1 MSRLLLPCLALLLL
15 SLPTPVSARQ
25 ADSAVVRVRV
35 ASAGDPVQGARVG
48 AGTTT
53 SVTDATGRAVLRVPA
68 GQVRLRATRG
78 GFQPG
83 ELLLHLRPG
92 QDTAVTIELEPAE
105 SELEDIVVS
114 VTRSSRRLADQP
126 TRIEVVGQ
134 EEIEEK
140 LLMTPGDI
148 AMLLNET
155 GGLRV
160 QHTSPSLGAANVRVQ
175 GLRGRYT
182 LMLSDG
188 LPLHG
193 EAAGGPGLLQ
203 VPPMDL
209 GQVEVLK
216 GAASALYGSAAL
228 GGAINLI
235 SRRPSGERELL
246 LNATSQGGTD
256 AASWLSGII
265 SPAWGWSLYSGW
277 HRQGRRDLDDDG
289 WTDMPG
295 YQRGVVRPRLHF
307 DDAQGNSLLA
317 TAGMT
322 LETREGG
329 TLPGRLAPDG
339 QPWAEA
345 NRSTRLDAGVAS
357 RTAIGEAT
365 FLTLRASGLTQGH
378 RHEFGPT
385 AEPDRHT
392 TGFLESSI
400 VQGMNR
406 VVVVIGAAVQGDWY
420 RSEVVPQFDFSHSTA
435 GVFAH
440 AEWDPAEQLG
450 IGASLRLD
458 HHNRYGTFAS
468 PRLTVLARPATGW
481 TARVSGGAGYFG
493 PTPLVEEVE
502 ATGLGVLRQ
511 TGALQAERVLG
522 GSADLTWHGSDVE
535 LSATLFA
542 SRVRHPVATTP
553 VLGGAPDEL
562 LLANQV
568 EPVHTRGAELLG
580 RVHRG
585 GLHLT
590 ASYTWIDAT
599 EARTGEARRPVTLN
613 PRHALGA
620 VGMYEWEDSGRIGL
634 EFYAVGRQALDDNPF
649 RPESPSHVIVGALV
663 EKQVGWARLF
673 LNFENLTDVRQ
684 THTDPLVRPS
694 RGEGGRWTTDAW
706 APLEGRVV
714 NGGVKIQW

>member
-1 MSRLLLPCLALLLL
+1 MPRLLLPGIGLLLL
-15 SLPTPVSARQ
+15 SLPAPLAAWQ

-35 ASAGDPVQGARVG
+35 VSDGGPVPAARVASG
-48 AGTTT
+48 ATA
-53 SVTDATGRAVLRVPA
+53 SVTGADGGTILRLPA
-68 GQVRLRATRG
+68 GEARLRATRG
-78 GFQPG
+78 GFEPT
-83 ELLLHLRPG
+83 EILLRLRAG
-92 QDTAVTIELEPAE
+92 LDTTVTIDLAPAE

-160 QHTSPSLGAANVRVQ
+160 QNTSPSLGAANVRVQ

-228 GGAINLI
+228 GGAINLV

-246 LNATSQGGTD
+246 LNATSRRGTD

-265 SPAWGWSLYSGW
+265 SPAWGWSIYSGW
-277 HRQGRRDLDDDG
+277 HRQDRRDLDGDG
-289 WTDMPG
+289 WTDLSG
-295 YQRGVVRPRLHF
+295 YRRGVVRPRLHF
-307 DDAQGNSLLA
+307 DDARGNSLLA

-329 TLPGRLAPDG
+329 TLPSRVAPDG
-339 QPWAEA
+339 EPWVEA
-345 NRSTRLDAGVAS
+345 NRSTRLDAGVSGRA
-357 RTAIGEAT
+357 AIGETA
-365 FLTLRASGLTQGH
+365 FLTVRASGLTQGH
-378 RHEFGPT
+378 RHEFGPM

-400 VQGMNR
+400 IHGLDRGVL
-406 VVVVIGAAVQGDWY
+406 VIGAAVQGDWY
-420 RSEVVPQFDFSHSTA
+420 RSEAVSQFDFNHTTA

-450 IGASLRLD
+450 IGASFRLD

-468 PRLTVLARPATGW
+468 PRLTVLARPAAGW

-502 ATGLGVLRQ
+502 STGLGVLRLA
-511 TGALQAERVLG
+511 GALQAERVLG
-522 GSADLTWHGSDVE
+522 GSADLTWHGGDVE

-553 VLGGAPDEL
+553 VIGGAPDQL

-568 EPVHTRGAELLG
+568 EPVHTRGAELLA
-580 RVHRG
+580 RVHRE

-599 EARTGEARRPVTLN
+599 EALDGQARRAVPLN
-613 PRHALGA
+613 PRHALGV
-620 VGMYEWEDSGRIGL
+620 VGMYEWEGAGRIGL

-649 RPESPSHVIVGALV
+649 RQESPSYVIAGALV
-663 EKQVGWARLF
+663 EKQVGRARLF

-684 THTDPLVRPS
+684 TNTDPLVRPS

-706 APLEGRVV
+706 GPLEGRVV
-714 NGGVKIQW
+714 NGGVKVSW

>member
-1 MSRLLLPCLALLLL
+1 MPRLLLPCLGLYLLAVPGSL
-15 SLPTPVSARQ
+15 SAWQ
-25 ADSAVVRVRV
+25 ADSAVVRVMV
-35 ASAGDPVQGARVG
+35 VSGDGPIQSARVT
-48 AGTTT
+48 AG
-53 SVTDATGRAVLRVPA
+53 ATGSITDSEGRAIL
-68 GQVRLRATRG
+68 RLRAGEALVRATRA
-78 GFQPG
+78 GFEPA
-83 ELLLHLRPG
+83 ELRLRLRAG
-92 QDTAVTIELEPAE
+92 QDTTVTIELTAAE
-105 SELEDIVVS
+105 AELEDIVVS

-140 LLMTPGDI
+140 VLMTPGDI
-148 AMLLNET
+148 GMLLNET

-160 QHTSPSLGAANVRVQ
+160 QNTSPSLGAANVRVQ

-246 LNATSQGGTD
+246 LNATSRGGSD
-256 AASWLSGII
+256 AASWMSGILT
-265 SPAWGWSLYSGW
+265 PAWGWSLYSGW
-277 HRQGRRDLDDDG
+277 HRQDRRDLDGDG
-289 WTDMPG
+289 WTDLSG

-307 DDAQGNSLLA
+307 DDARGNSLLA
-317 TAGMT
+317 TAGVT

-329 TLPGRLAPDG
+329 TLPSRVAPDG
-339 QPWAEA
+339 LPWVEA
-345 NRSTRLDAGVAS
+345 NHSNRLDAGVVGRAALS
-357 RTAIGEAT
+357 DAT
-365 FLTLRASGLTQGH
+365 FLTIRASGLTQGH
-378 RHEFGPT
+378 RHEFGP
-385 AEPDRHT
+385 AEEPDRHI
-392 TGFLESSI
+392 TGFVESSLI
-400 VQGMNR
+400 QGMSGGIL
-406 VVVVIGAAVQGDWY
+406 VVGVAVQGDWY
-420 RSEVVPQFDFSHSTA
+420 RSEAVPAFDFSHSTA
-435 GVFAH
+435 GIFAH
-440 AEWDPAEQLG
+440 GEWDPTERVG

-458 HHNRYGTFAS
+458 HHNQYGTFAS
-468 PRLTVLARPATGW
+468 PRLSVLARPAAGW

-502 ATGLGVLRQ
+502 STGLGVLRQ
-511 TGALQAERVLG
+511 AGPLQAERVLG
-522 GSADLTWHGSDVE
+522 GSADLTWHGGDVE

-542 SRVRHPVATTP
+542 SRVRHPVATTL
-553 VLGGAPDEL
+553 VADGEPDEL
-562 LLANQV
+562 LLANQE
-568 EPVHTRGAELLG
+568 EPVHTRGAELLA
-580 RVHRG
+580 RLHRE

-599 EARTGEARRPVTLN
+599 EARDREMRRPVPLN
-613 PRHALGA
+613 PRHALGV
-620 VGMYEWEDSGRIGL
+620 VGMYEWEGTGRVGL
-634 EFYAVGRQALDDNPF
+634 EFYAVGRQSLEDNPF
-649 RPESPSHVIVGALV
+649 RPESPSYLIVGALV
-663 EKQVGWARLF
+663 ERQVGWARLF

-684 THTDPLVRPS
+684 TKTDPLVRPT

-706 APLEGRVV
+706 GPLEGRVV
-714 NGGVKIQW
+714 NGGVKVSW

>member
-1 MSRLLLPCLALLLL
+1 MPRLLLPCLGLLLM
-15 SLPTPVSARQ
+15 LPAPVAARQ
-25 ADSAVVRVRV
+25 TDSAVVGVRV
-35 ASAGDPVQGARVG
+35 VSGARPVPTARVA
-48 AGTTT
+48 AGNVV
-53 SVTDATGRAVLRVPA
+53 SITDQAGWAVLRLPA
-68 GQVRLRATRG
+68 GQARLRATRG
-78 GFQPG
+78 GFKPT
-83 ELLLHLRPG
+83 EILLRLRAG
-92 QDTAVTIELEPAE
+92 QDTTVTIELTLAE
-105 SELEDIVVS
+105 TDLEDIVVS

-160 QHTSPSLGAANVRVQ
+160 QNTSPSLGAANVRVQ

-228 GGAINLI
+228 GGAINLV

-246 LNATSQGGTD
+246 LNATSRGGTD
-256 AASWLSGII
+256 AASWLSGIM
-265 SPAWGWSLYSGW
+265 SPAWGWSVYSGW
-277 HRQGRRDLDDDG
+277 HRQDRRDLDGDG
-289 WTDMPG
+289 WTDLSG
-295 YQRGVVRPRLHF
+295 YRRGVVRPRLHF

-329 TLPGRLAPDG
+329 TLPGRAAPDG
-339 QPWAEA
+339 MPWLEA
-345 NRSTRLDAGVAS
+345 NRSTRLDAGVAG
-357 RTAIGEAT
+357 RAAIGEAT
-365 FLTLRASGLTQGH
+365 FLTLRASGLTQRH
-378 RHEFGPT
+378 RHQFGPM

-392 TGFLESSI
+392 TGFLESS
-400 VQGMNR
+400 VVHGMNR
-406 VVVVIGAAVQGDWY
+406 VVLVIGAAAQGDWY
-420 RSEVVPQFDFSHSTA
+420 RSEAVPRFDFSHATT

-440 AEWDPAEQLG
+440 AEWDPADVLA
-450 IGASLRLD
+450 IGASLRVD

-468 PRLTVLARPATGW
+468 PRLSVLARPAAGW

-502 ATGLGVLRQ
+502 STGLGVLRQ

-522 GSADLTWHGSDVE
+522 GSADLTWHGGDVE

-553 VLGGAPDEL
+553 VVGGAPDEL

-568 EPVHTRGAELLG
+568 EPVRTRGAEVLA
-580 RVHRG
+580 RIHRE

-599 EARTGEARRPVTLN
+599 EALDGQARRTVPLN
-613 PRHALGA
+613 PRHALGV
-620 VGMYEWEDSGRIGL
+620 VGMYEWEGAGRIGL
-634 EFYAVGRQALDDNPF
+634 EFYAVGRQSLEDNPF
-649 RPESPSHVIVGALV
+649 RRESPSYVIAGALV
-663 EKQVGWARLF
+663 EKQVGRARLF
-673 LNFENLTDVRQ
+673 LNLENLTDVRQ
-684 THTDPLVRPS
+684 TNTDPLVRPS

-706 APLEGRVV
+706 GPLEGRVV
-714 NGGVKIQW
+714 NGGVKVSW

>member
-1 MSRLLLPCLALLLL
+1 MSRLLLPCLGLVLV
-15 SLPTPVSARQ
+15 SLAHPLAAQQT
-25 ADSAVVRVRV
+25 DSAVVRVRV
-35 ASAGDPVQGARVG
+35 VSDRDPVQGARVG
-48 AGTTT
+48 SGSMA
-53 SVTDATGRAVLRVPA
+53 SVTEADGRAILRLPA
-68 GQVRLRATRG
+68 GEARLRATRG
-78 GFQPG
+78 GFEPS
-83 ELLLHLRPG
+83 ELTLSLRPG
-92 QDTAVTIELEPAE
+92 QDTTVIIELEPAE

-235 SRRPSGERELL
+235 SRRPSGEREVL

-256 AASWLSGII
+256 VASWLSGII
-265 SPAWGWSLYSGW
+265 SPVWGWSLYSGW

-289 WTDMPG
+289 WTDLPG
-295 YQRGVVRPRLHF
+295 YRRWVVRPRLHF
-307 DDAQGNSLLA
+307 DDARGNSLLA

-322 LETREGG
+322 LETRKGG
-329 TLPGRLAPDG
+329 TLPSRVAPDG
-339 QPWAEA
+339 EPWVEA
-345 NRSTRLDAGVAS
+345 NRSSRLDAGVAG
-357 RTAIGEAT
+357 RAAIGEAT
-365 FLTLRASGLTQGH
+365 FLTIRGSGLTQRH

-392 TGFLESSI
+392 TGFLESSF
-400 VQGMNR
+400 VQGLDR
-406 VVVVIGAAVQGDWY
+406 VVLVIGAAVQGDWY
-420 RSEVVPQFDFSHSTA
+420 RSEAVSRFDFSHTTA

-468 PRLTVLARPATGW
+468 PRLSILARPATGW
-481 TARVSGGAGYFG
+481 TARVSAGAGYFG

-511 TGALQAERVLG
+511 TSVLQAERVLG
-522 GSADLTWHGSDVE
+522 GSADLTWHGGDVE

-542 SRVRHPVATTP
+542 SRVRHPVATTH
-553 VLGGAPDEL
+553 VVGGAPDEL
-562 LLANQV
+562 LLANQE

-580 RVHRG
+580 RVHRR

-599 EARTGEARRPVTLN
+599 EARTGEARRPVPLN
-613 PRHALGA
+613 PRHALGV
-620 VGMYEWEDSGRIGL
+620 VGMYEWEGSGRIGL
-634 EFYAVGRQALDDNPF
+634 EFYAVGRQSLEDNPF
-649 RPESPSHVIVGALV
+649 RSESPSYLIVGALV

-684 THTDPLVRPS
+684 TNTDPLVRPT

-706 APLEGRVV
+706 GPLEGRVV
-714 NGGVKIQW
+714 NGGVKLSW

>member
-1 MSRLLLPCLALLLL
+1 MPRLLLPCLGLLLL
-15 SLPTPVSARQ
+15 SFPAHLAARQ
-25 ADSAVVRVRV
+25 TDSAVVRVHVVSAGAPVPAARV
-35 ASAGDPVQGARVG
+35 AAGAT
-48 AGTTT
+48 A
-53 SVTDATGRAVLRVPA
+53 SVTDADGRTILRIAA
-68 GQVRLRATRG
+68 GEARLRATRVG
-78 GFQPG
+78 YQPTG
-83 ELLLHLRPG
+83 LLLHLRPG
-92 QDTAVTIELEPAE
+92 QDTAVTIELAPAE

-155 GGLRV
+155 GGLRI
-160 QHTSPSLGAANVRVQ
+160 QNTSPSLGAANVRVQ

-228 GGAINLI
+228 GGAINLV
-235 SRRPSGERELL
+235 SRRPSGEREVL
-246 LNATSQGGTD
+246 LNATSRGGTD
-256 AASWLSGII
+256 VASWLSGIL
-265 SPAWGWSLYSGW
+265 SPAWGWSVYSGW
-277 HRQGRRDLDDDG
+277 HRQDRRDLDGDG
-289 WTDMPG
+289 WTDLSG
-295 YQRGVVRPRLHF
+295 YRRGVVRPRLHF
-307 DDAQGNSLLA
+307 DDARGNSLLA

-322 LETREGG
+322 LESREGG
-329 TLPGRLAPDG
+329 TLPGRVAPDG
-339 QPWAEA
+339 MSWVEA
-345 NRSTRLDAGVAS
+345 NRSTRLDAGVAG
-357 RTAIGEAT
+357 RAAIGEAT
-365 FLTLRASGLTQGH
+365 FLTLRASGLTQRH
-378 RHEFGPT
+378 RHEFGP
-385 AEPDRHT
+385 AEEPDRHT
-392 TGFLESSI
+392 TGFLEGSI
-400 VQGMNR
+400 VHGMQQ
-406 VVVVIGAAVQGDWY
+406 VVLVIGAAAQGDWY
-420 RSEVVPQFDFSHSTA
+420 RSEAVPRFDFSHTTA
-435 GVFAH
+435 GGFAQ
-440 AEWDPAEQLG
+440 AEWDPADVLA

-458 HHNRYGTFAS
+458 HHNRYGTFVS
-468 PRLTVLARPATGW
+468 PRLSVLARPAAGW

-493 PTPLVEEVE
+493 PTPLVEAVE
-502 ATGLGVLRQ
+502 STGLGILRQ
-511 TGALQAERVLG
+511 TGVLQAERVLG
-522 GSADLTWHGSDVE
+522 GSADLTWHRGDVE
-535 LSATLFA
+535 VSATLFA

-553 VLGGAPDEL
+553 LIGGAPDEL

-568 EPVHTRGAELLG
+568 APVHTRGAELLA
-580 RVHRG
+580 RVHRE

-599 EARTGEARRPVTLN
+599 EALNGQVRRTVSLN
-613 PRHALGA
+613 PRHALGV
-620 VGMYEWEDSGRIGL
+620 VGMYEWEGAGRIGL
-634 EFYAVGRQALDDNPF
+634 EFYAVGPQALDDNPF
-649 RPESPSHVIVGALV
+649 REESPSYVIVGALV

-684 THTDPLVRPS
+684 TNTDPLVRPS

-706 APLEGRVV
+706 GPLEGRVV
-714 NGGVKIQW
+714 NGGVKVSW